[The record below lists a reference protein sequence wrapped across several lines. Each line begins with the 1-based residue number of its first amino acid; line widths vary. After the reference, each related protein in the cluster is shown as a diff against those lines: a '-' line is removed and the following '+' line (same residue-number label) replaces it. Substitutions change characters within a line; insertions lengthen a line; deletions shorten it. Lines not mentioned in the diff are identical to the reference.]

1 MTTILSIQPRVQ
13 TSSTGKSPDEIII
26 EKANEFLAALPKLLV
41 KLMGKKEM
49 FKENKGGLI
58 PSLSTVLLQ
67 EIAWFNRLLETME
80 WTLHQIKDAIAGII
94 VMT

>member
-1 MTTILSIQPRVQ
+1 M
-13 TSSTGKSPDEIII
+13 II

-41 KLMGKKEM
+41 KSMGKKEM

-80 WTLHQIKDAIAGII
+80 WTLNQIKDAIAGII